1 MCGVDISIAGGGV
14 HQIKRHCANKKHC
27 TRVFETT
34 SQRQPTISAICTTQS
49 QLKLAEE
56 VCRAEL
62 CFARFVVEHNL
73 PFAVADHFNKLAASM
88 FPDSKIAQEFACA
101 RTKTAALVT
110 HALAPAAN
118 EPVVEALRRQC
129 FTVLCDGGNDNFE
142 NKYFGIMIKYW
153 DNNLDKV
160 VTRFLDAP
168 VCNIATGESLF
179 NALAGALETRQIQ
192 WENLIGFASD
202 SASVMV
208 GKRNSVLSRVL
219 LKQPRVFSMG
229 CVCHLAALCAAAGLK
244 KLPISIDDL
253 LIDIYYHFKHSS
265 KRCEEFSVI
274 VEEFDGLGPVRIL
287 KHCSTRWLSLE
298 RALKRLLSLWP
309 ALYAYFDREICS
321 ADRARVKRLAKALS
335 DVETKLHCHFVLF
348 ALKPLNS
355 FNTAF
360 QTSASRIGK
369 LQQDVHDLF
378 RSFLSNFIQ
387 PQLLARASNEEVY
400 SFDYA
405 NQTIQ
410 LPNSELGIGTATRMC
425 LIENSDELE
434 GTSKE
439 EKFFLSVRSFYIE
452 CVKMILAKFPFT
464 DITFKDLSLLDPQYR
479 FEASSASLD
488 RLVKRFQPSAD
499 VDSLLMELRDY
510 QSLPEAQL
518 PPQPSRE
525 SLEIFWASM
534 GALPKPGGGIGDIRF
549 PTLTQLCKTLLV
561 LPHSTADP
569 ERLFSIIRKIET
581 SQRSSLLPSTVC
593 DILSVKINH
602 DQECFRTKELLTPD
616 LIAQAKTA
624 TSRSLG
630 LTAD

>member
-1 MCGVDISIAGGGV
+1 MYFDLDRMHIMATSSSVSQSEGCASEENRQSDSDSESSESVSLAGKKRSRSSRRHINSKYQAQWSTKFLGIKRSSKGATFAFCSLCGVDISIAGGGV

-34 SQRQPTISAICTTQS
+34 SQRQPTISATCTTQS

-142 NKYFGIMIKYW
+142 KKYFGIMIKYW

-179 NALAGALETRQIQ
+179 NALAGALETRQIP

-229 CVCHLAALCAAAGLK
+229 CVCHLVALCAAAGLK

-265 KRCEEFSVI
+265 KRCEEF
-274 VEEFDGLGPVRIL
+274 L
-287 KHCSTRWLSLE
+287 
-298 RALKRLLSLWP
+298 
-309 ALYAYFDREICS
+309 
-321 ADRARVKRLAKALS
+321 
-335 DVETKLHCHFVLF
+335 
-348 ALKPLNS
+348 
-355 FNTAF
+355 
-360 QTSASRIGK
+360 
-369 LQQDVHDLF
+369 
-378 RSFLSNFIQ
+378 
-387 PQLLARASNEEVY
+387 
-400 SFDYA
+400 
-405 NQTIQ
+405 
-410 LPNSELGIGTATRMC
+410 
-425 LIENSDELE
+425 
-434 GTSKE
+434 
-439 EKFFLSVRSFYIE
+439 
-452 CVKMILAKFPFT
+452 
-464 DITFKDLSLLDPQYR
+464 
-479 FEASSASLD
+479 
-488 RLVKRFQPSAD
+488 
-499 VDSLLMELRDY
+499 
-510 QSLPEAQL
+510 
-518 PPQPSRE
+518 
-525 SLEIFWASM
+525 
-534 GALPKPGGGIGDIRF
+534 
-549 PTLTQLCKTLLV
+549 
-561 LPHSTADP
+561 
-569 ERLFSIIRKIET
+569 
-581 SQRSSLLPSTVC
+581 
-593 DILSVKINH
+593 
-602 DQECFRTKELLTPD
+602 
-616 LIAQAKTA
+616 
-624 TSRSLG
+624 
-630 LTAD
+630 